1 MDGVR
6 GNLVRILD
14 NLFGSHLDHLQKGMG
29 LATRRQALLTNNLA
43 NVNTPGYKRQ
53 DIDFNVQLD
62 EATERFSKLGSSS
75 RNSGSIRID
84 GNNVDLEQEIV
95 AIAETE
101 LRYSA
106 LADMTAGYFAGL
118 KNVIREG
125 K

>member
-1 MDGVR
+1 M
-6 GNLVRILD
+6 RILE
-14 NLFGSHLDHLQKGMG
+14 NLFGNHLDHLQKGMG
-29 LATRRQALLTNNLA
+29 LATRRQSLLTNNLA

-62 EATERFSKLGSSS
+62 EASERFARFSSS
-75 RNSGSIRID
+75 NQRGGSLRLD

-118 KNVIREG
+118 KYVIREG